1 MTIEERKNYV
11 DKILIDIQQLFECSP
26 KESEE
31 LLVEMGKSIYKK
43 NLKEFVKTN
52 PFLNGEYCK

>member
-11 DKILIDIQQLFECSP
+11 DRILSDIQELFECSP
-26 KESEE
+26 EESEE
-31 LLVEMGKSIYKK
+31 LFVEMSDSLYKK
-43 NLKEFVKTN
+43 NLKEFVKSN